1 MASQLRAAEVV
12 GLDACTA
19 VQVDGERVAAT
30 RPLLVTV
37 TEASGI
43 ADVFGLLSDPNR
55 VRILFAL
62 LEAGEICVCDLA
74 DMVDMS
80 PSALSHALRLL
91 RTAGVVTN
99 RRDGRM
105 MHYRLADSHVRLLLD
120 VTRQHL
126 DHDVDH
132 GAVRAGRGV

>member
-1 MASQLRAAEVV
+1 MADAARVV

-19 VQVDGERVAAT
+19 TQVDDGRVSAT
-30 RPLLVTV
+30 RPLLVSPL
-37 TEASGI
+37 EATGI

-55 VRILFAL
+55 VRVLFAL

-74 DMVDMS
+74 EMVDMS
-80 PSALSHALRLL
+80 QSALSHALRLL

-105 MHYRLADSHVRLLLD
+105 MRYRLADSHIRLLLD
-120 VTRQHL
+120 VTREHL
-126 DHDVDH
+126 GHEPAKT
-132 GAVRAGRGV
+132 GQAV